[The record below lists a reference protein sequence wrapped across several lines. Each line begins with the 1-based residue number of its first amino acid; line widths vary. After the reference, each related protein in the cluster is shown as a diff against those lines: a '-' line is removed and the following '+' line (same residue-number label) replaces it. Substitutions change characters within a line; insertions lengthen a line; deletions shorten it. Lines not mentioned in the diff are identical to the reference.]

1 MNSQAPFRFVSLS
14 QLSFSPTPISP
25 SYTPSL
31 PPSLPP
37 LIISGLS
44 VAPAPAAEPAIDY
57 EMKWSDLDE
66 GDIRRFRLEEQGRC
80 YASYPSYDVVLK
92 VYRDVYLSYP
102 EDVRRGI
109 TPVPEDHH
117 SGIFYRDVLGAKNEA
132 NHMENRSYIR
142 QSQVG
147 RVN

>member
-1 MNSQAPFRFVSLS
+1 MNSQTHFTFASLS
-14 QLSFSPTPISP
+14 QFSFSPTPISP
-25 SYTPSL
+25 SSAPSL

-80 YASYPSYDVVLK
+80 YASHPSYDIVLK
-92 VYRDVYLSYP
+92 VYRDVYLSYS

-109 TPVPEDHH
+109 APIPEDHH

-147 RVN
+147 RIN